1 MIKNNQRT
9 NPPLS
14 LRSRTSLEKGGFTLI
29 ELLVVIS
36 IIGILTM
43 ISVSSFRNA
52 QIKSRDAQRKS
63 DLDGLSK
70 ALMMYYSDK
79 GIFPDDVDFGNTL
92 TGLVDPSNIE
102 TVYMRK
108 IPMELKSDWPE
119 YIYEV
124 SVSKKSFNLFADLEN
139 KEDNQCV
146 KKGNGS
152 GFWDRDGESYCYG
165 VASPNT
171 VIGTTLP

>member
-1 MIKNNQRT
+1 LLIIEKIKMKEILKN
-9 NPPLS
+9 
-14 LRSRTSLEKGGFTLI
+14 KKGFTLI

-36 IIGILTM
+36 IISILTM

-79 GIFPDDVDFGNTL
+79 GKFPDGVIFGDIE
-92 TGLVDPSNIE
+92 TGLVDPNDVE
-102 TVYMRK
+102 TIYMRK
-108 IPMELKSDWPE
+108 IPAELKSNWPE
-119 YIYEV
+119 YVYEV
-124 SVSKKSFNLFADLEN
+124 SGSKKSFNLFADLEN
-139 KEDNQCV
+139 KEDIQCI
-146 KKGNGS
+146 KKENS
-152 GFWDRDGESYCYG
+152 SDFWDRDGQSYCYG

-171 VIGTTLP
+171 VVGITLP